1 VPGHQKRVIS
11 VVTTGGKG
19 SEEKRNVQEE
29 REESYR
35 AVKHPSALVHLELT
49 RTKELPILCTPIE
62 VAASQ
67 FLPRSY
73 TTVTQSYS
81 KKMRKRIFQFSA
93 DAAIKASTC
102 GQAHGSGRTHR
113 PTQACSVIGFDLK
126 LQHGITCM

>member
-1 VPGHQKRVIS
+1 VIS
-11 VVTTGGKG
+11 VVTTGGIG

-81 KKMRKRIFQFSA
+81 EKEMTKRIFQFSA
-93 DAAIKASTC
+93 DAAIKASTG

-113 PTQACSVIGFDLK
+113 PT
-126 LQHGITCM
+126 